1 VRRFCFALGLLF
13 FVSAVLHARSGCCSH
28 HGGVCGCACCDG
40 TPLSETCLPYY
51 PNCGGGGGTVA
62 APSSLG
68 ASATSSSSCVLTWTD
83 NSSGE
88 ADFQIEEER
97 SDQTSFALI
106 DTVGANMTSAT
117 INNLVPATTYSFRV
131 RAQSGSSNSDYS
143 NQTTVTTLPDS
154 ASLCEP
160 PFICFNQGRFQVVA
174 NWKTRA
180 GQSGTGNVVR
190 LTDESGYMWF
200 FDPSNVE
207 VVFKVI
213 DACTLTHPAYWFFA
227 GGLTNVEVSLTVTDT
242 KTGVVKT
249 YTNPQGT
256 PFQPVQDNAAFGTC
270 P

>member
-1 VRRFCFALGLLF
+1 
-13 FVSAVLHARSGCCSH
+13 
-28 HGGVCGCACCDG
+28 
-40 TPLSETCLPYY
+40 
-51 PNCGGGGGTVA
+51 
-62 APSSLG
+62 
-68 ASATSSSSCVLTWTD
+68 
-83 NSSGE
+83 
-88 ADFQIEEER
+88 
-97 SDQTSFALI
+97 
-106 DTVGANMTSAT
+106 MTSAT